1 MAGIKSRSTLQVWGD
16 VIFAIFLR
24 EIKSKFNDKVGIS
37 WAVISPVTFIFA
49 LSLMRNT
56 LSGGRDVHGMS
67 TFLFMMIGMTLV
79 QFFIGTMQ
87 STANSIKKSKPLF
100 SFRQVQPISAILAIT
115 GLEFLIKLFIVIVLG
130 LIIYLFQIDITISDP
145 LEIVFNL
152 VKLWLIAV
160 SIGTIFAISYCF
172 IPELQ
177 KIVEIMTRP
186 LFFISG
192 TFMSLQD
199 IPGKYWNYLT
209 WNPILHVIEL
219 TRYAAVPQYGNAGV
233 SDFYVNLITLV
244 FLFFALSCYHIS
256 WKQAISR

>member
-1 MAGIKSRSTLQVWGD
+1 MAKVKSRSTLQVWGD

-67 TFLFMMIGMTLV
+67 TFLFMMIGMTSI
-79 QFFIGTMQ
+79 QFFLGTMQ
-87 STANSIKKSKPLF
+87 SAANAIKKSRPLF

-115 GLEFLIKLFIVIVLG
+115 GLEFLIKLFVVIVLG
-130 LIIYLFQIDITISDP
+130 VISYLFRFDITIYDP
-145 LEIVFNL
+145 LEIIFNL

-160 SIGTIFAISYCF
+160 SIGTIFAIGYSF
-172 IPELQ
+172 IPELN

-199 IPGKYWNYLT
+199 IPEKYWCYLT

-233 SDFYVNLITLV
+233 SNFYVNVVTLV
-244 FLFFALSCYHIS
+244 CVSFALSCYHVS